1 MKKVLTLIVM
11 AVAFAMP
18 SKAQVSF
25 GVKGGLNLTNMT
37 IDKNNLEDLFKNKAG
52 FFAGVTVKVGLPL
65 VPGLAF
71 DGAALYD
78 QREGDIE
85 VYTGFSENDKSTE
98 KLKSQSIQIPINLRY
113 EIGLGESANVFIFAG
128 PQVGFNIGDKT
139 SELWNDMAE
148 WRLKSSNFSANV
160 GLGFTIMSHL
170 QLTANYNIALGKTG
184 EVDFKSAVDKTW
196 DTVKGDAKAN
206 SWQIALAYYF

>member
-18 SKAQVSF
+18 SEAQVNF
-25 GVKGGLNLTNMT
+25 GIKGGLNFTNMSF
-37 IDKNNLEDLFKNKAG
+37 DKSSVDDFLKNKAG
-52 FFAGVTVKVGLPL
+52 FFAGVTVKFQLPIVGL
-65 VPGLAF
+65 GI

-85 VYTGFSENDKSTE
+85 VGTTTE
-98 KLKSQSIQIPINLRY
+98 KLKSQSIQVPINLRY
-113 EIGLGESANVFIFAG
+113 EIGLGESANIFIFAG

-139 SELWNDMAE
+139 KDLWSDMAE
-148 WRLKSSNFSANV
+148 WRLKTSNFSANV
-160 GLGFTIMSHL
+160 GLGFTLMSHL
-170 QLTANYNIALGKTG
+170 QLSANYNIALGTTG

>member
-1 MKKVLTLIVM
+1 M
-11 AVAFAMP
+11 
-18 SKAQVSF
+18 
-25 GVKGGLNLTNMT
+25 
-37 IDKNNLEDLFKNKAG
+37 KNKAG
-52 FFAGVTVKVGLPL
+52 FFAGVTVKFQLPIVGL
-65 VPGLAF
+65 GI

-85 VYTGFSENDKSTE
+85 VGTTTE
-98 KLKSQSIQIPINLRY
+98 KLKSQSIQVPINLRY
-113 EIGLGESANVFIFAG
+113 EIGLGESANIFIFAG

-139 SELWNDMAE
+139 KDLWSDMAE
-148 WRLKSSNFSANV
+148 WRLKTSNFSANV
-160 GLGFTIMSHL
+160 GLGFTLMSHL
-170 QLTANYNIALGKTG
+170 QLSANYNIALGTTG